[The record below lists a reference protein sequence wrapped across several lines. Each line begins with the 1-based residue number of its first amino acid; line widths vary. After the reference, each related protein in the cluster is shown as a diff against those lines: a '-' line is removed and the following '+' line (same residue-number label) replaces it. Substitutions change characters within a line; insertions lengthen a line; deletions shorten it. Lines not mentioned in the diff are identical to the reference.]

1 MIRANHPITR
11 IIVLGLLT
19 FAAAAAGCSSD
30 PDPTPPVE
38 DEPPIAN
45 TWVDQD
51 PSLQG
56 DGTLNPVLEGR
67 APKRLTVDQLRR
79 VVPQVTDGHTWHQA
93 LGAPGQL
100 PFLIPMFDL
109 LGPTLG
115 EADYLTTSVNFLDPI
130 PSFVKY
136 VDEMASTV
144 CLSPIFDPEND
155 SIVKYPED
163 VDQNLRYLR
172 LKFHGIH
179 VPEGSMEGLEG
190 LRQLY
195 DTLYADYF
203 DHENAAYRELPW
215 VGVCVAVMTDP
226 EFYIY

>member
-1 MIRANHPITR
+1 MARFTSK
-11 IIVLGLLT
+11 GT
-19 FAAAAAGCSSD
+19 
-30 PDPTPPVE
+30 
-38 DEPPIAN
+38 N